1 MNIRTS
7 GKGVQDTLWYLFV
20 ALTMLVLC
28 TYLLAAKFL
37 WDNTVQE
44 THSTLSYINRILS
57 QNTLTTL
64 KSHEL
69 MLRALGEELL
79 FLGAGHDP
87 ERGRRLIDQMLKTD
101 PGMAGFGLVRADG
114 QIILISGIPAGT
126 PLPNLAE
133 QSESREGF
141 LEVLKSHEL
150 QTGRAYY
157 MKTLK
162 QWQIPI
168 RVAIYDKTGK
178 ISFVMAAGYKI
189 EGGTTTWADQALP
202 DDVSIIV
209 MRNDGYAQYV
219 YPIPEG
225 MSFDDIYSKTW
236 PETDGVYKLWQAS
249 PSGYADIDLPARGG
263 SHMAA
268 YERLKNDELLTLTIM
283 PMTSVWKQ
291 WLSAL
296 ALPTTW
302 FIAYLFI
309 SYVLF
314 RYTRNKQL
322 KSQSDL
328 QQISAFQQ
336 AILNGANY
344 CIITTTTDGIIT
356 SFNKAA
362 EQMLGYPAEDMIGK
376 KSILLFYSGTE
387 IAQRASELSL
397 DGGKKIQPGFET
409 FIHPIKGGGSDEREW
424 TNVRKDGTRFPSL
437 VSVTAIQGEKENT
450 TGYLMISSDISVR
463 KKAELSLAEN
473 EAKYRTLFEN
483 SGDCIFLFSEEKFI
497 DCNPATLS
505 MFECR
510 RDEIIGQPPYHFSPE
525 YQPDGKLSRDKSL
538 QYIRAAF
545 AGERQSFEWQHTRCD
560 GTPFDAEVT
569 LNVIHLGDEDLILAT
584 VRDVSGRKLNEEKLK
599 QYQQELLE
607 RNEKLRLTNEL
618 ATRLQGLDDA
628 DSIVENTINILST
641 ELNAPVIALYLID
654 HQNNNL
660 KLAAQNGFSEG
671 CADSGMTLPLE
682 NNPNSMALKEKRV
695 ITLGKVTQEETIG
708 TTIRGN
714 LINEGFECAAILP
727 LVYGNEQLG
736 TINLVYKVPVNF
748 DGIFIETM
756 SAISNTVSLALINAR
771 HLTDLRKQAT
781 HDILTGLA
789 NRNLLHQQFKLYLD
803 NSKLSTDRPS
813 LMLIDLDRFKEIND
827 TLGHQTGDLLLKQ
840 IGPRLQELTGDN
852 SLVCRLGGDEFAV
865 LTNGTV
871 EDAVNMASQLQDA
884 IRRPFHINDMTLEI
898 DSSLGIAHYPEHG
911 KSSHDLLRSADVAM
925 YGAKQSK
932 QGSMVYDENLD
943 YNTPERLALISELNR
958 ATKEDQLV
966 LHYQPKLDLGESEI
980 IAFEALVRWQHPDRG
995 LLFPDSFIPMAELSE
1010 VIHPMTERIISSAV
1024 SQIQEWSKQG
1034 FSHRVAI
1041 NLSSRNLIDDRC
1053 MLFLKDILA
1062 RTKIDP
1068 ACLEIEITETM
1079 LMQDPEKSAIILNRI
1094 SALGIQIS
1102 VDDYGT
1108 GYSSLAYL
1116 HRLPINTLKID
1127 RTFVQDMGKNK
1138 HDFMIVRSTIE
1149 LAHNLGLK
1157 VVAEGVEDK
1166 ETLDMLQDMG
1176 CDQAQGY
1183 YISRPQP
1190 PQHFTLDVMDTINN
1204 ICPPPGN

>member
-1 MNIRTS
+1 MNSHES
-7 GKGVQDTLWYLFV
+7 GKGMFGTLRYLFI
-20 ALTMLVLC
+20 ALNVLVVC

-37 WDNTVQE
+37 WDNTAQE
-44 THSTLSYINRILS
+44 TQSTLNYINRNLS

-101 PGMAGFGLVRADG
+101 PGMAGFGLARADG
-114 QIILISGIPAGT
+114 QLILISGIPAGT
-126 PLPNLAE
+126 PLPNLAQ

-141 LEVLKSHEL
+141 LEVLKSREL

-168 RVAIYDKTGK
+168 RVAIYDKSGD

-209 MRNDGYAQYV
+209 MRRDGYPQYV
-219 YPIPEG
+219 YPIPDG
-225 MSFDDIYSKTW
+225 MEFDEIYNKTW
-236 PETDGVYKLWQAS
+236 PDTDIYDLWQAS
-249 PSGYADIDLPARGG
+249 PSGYAEVDLPGRGG
-263 SHMAA
+263 KHMVA
-268 YERLKNDELLTLTIM
+268 YERLKNDELLTLTII
-283 PMTSVWKQ
+283 PLASIWKQ

-314 RYTRNKQL
+314 RYTRDKQL

-328 QQISAFQQ
+328 QKISAFQQ

-344 CIITTTTDGIIT
+344 SIITTTTDGIIS

-362 EQMLGYPAEDMIGK
+362 EQMLGYEANEVIGK
-376 KSILLFYSGTE
+376 KSFLIFYSDTE
-387 IAQRASELSL
+387 IAQRARELSARA
-397 DGGKKIQPGFET
+397 DKKILSGFEVFT
-409 FIHPIKGGGSDEREW
+409 YPIKDGGSDEREW
-424 TNVRKDGTRFPSL
+424 TYIRKDGTRLPVL
-437 VSVTAIQGEKENT
+437 LSVTGIMDEQNNI
-450 TGYLMISSDISVR
+450 TGYLGIASDISER

-483 SGDCIFLFSEEKFI
+483 AGECIFLMSEERFI

-505 MFECR
+505 MFNCR
-510 RDEIIGQPPYHFSPE
+510 RDQIIGKPPYHFSPE
-525 YQPDGKLSRDKSL
+525 YQADGSLSKEKSL
-538 QYIRAAF
+538 HLIRAAF
-545 AGERQSFEWQHTRCD
+545 AGKRQNFEWQHTRCD

-569 LNVIHLGDEDLILAT
+569 LNAIHIGNEDLLLAT
-584 VRDVSGRKLNEEKLK
+584 VRDVSERKQNEKKLN

-607 RNEKLRLTNEL
+607 RNENLRLTNEL
-618 ATRLQGLDDA
+618 SLKLQGLDDT
-628 DSIVENTINILST
+628 DSILQQTMTILAT
-641 ELNAPVIALYLID
+641 ELNTPVIAIYLVD
-654 HQNNNL
+654 AQNNNL
-660 KLAAQNGFSEG
+660 RLVTQKGFAEKS
-671 CADSGMTLPLE
+671 ADSGQTLPLE
-682 NNPNSMALKEKRV
+682 NNPNAIALNEKRV
-695 ITLGKVTQEETIG
+695 ITLSHVAEEASIG
-708 TTIRGN
+708 TEIRSN
-714 LINEGFECAAILP
+714 LKNEGFVCAAVLP
-727 LVYGNEQLG
+727 LYYGDEQLG
-736 TINLVYKVPVNF
+736 TINLVYQTEVNF
-748 DGIFIETM
+748 DDLFIETM
-756 SAISNTVSLALINAR
+756 GSIGNTVSLALINAR
-771 HLTDLRKQAT
+771 HLTDLRRQAT

-789 NRNLLHQQFKLYLD
+789 NRNLLHKEFAQYLVG
-803 NSKLSTDRPS
+803 SKQHTIHPS

-840 IGPRLQELTGDN
+840 IGPRLQQVIAGHG
-852 SLVCRLGGDEFAV
+852 LVCRLGGDEFAV
-865 LTNGTV
+865 LITV
-871 EDAVNMASQLQDA
+871 TDDEAVEIATQLQNA
-884 IRRPFHINDMTLEI
+884 IRKPFHIDQITLEI
-898 DSSLGIAHYPEHG
+898 DSSIGIAHYPRHG
-911 KSSHDLLRSADVAM
+911 QNSHDLLRSADVAM
-925 YGAKQSK
+925 YGAKQSNR
-932 QGSMVYDENLD
+932 GYMIYDENLD

-958 ATKEDQLV
+958 AIKEEQLV
-966 LHYQPKLDLGESEI
+966 LHYQPKLDLSESEI
-980 IAFEALVRWQHPDRG
+980 VSFEALVRWQHPERG
-995 LLFPDSFIPMAELSE
+995 LIYPDSFIPMAELSE
-1010 VIHPMTERIISSAV
+1010 VIHPMTERIIRSAI
-1024 SQIQEWSKQG
+1024 SQIIEWEKQG
-1034 FSHRVAI
+1034 HKHRVAV

-1053 MLFLKDILA
+1053 MLFLKEIVA
-1062 RTKIDP
+1062 QTGIDP

-1079 LMQDPEKSAIILNRI
+1079 LMQDPERSATILNRI

-1102 VDDYGT
+1102 VDDFGT

-1166 ETLDMLQDMG
+1166 ETMDMLMEMG
-1176 CDQAQGY
+1176 CDQIQGY

-1190 PQHFTLDVMDTINN
+1190 AQHFTPEVMNSINN
-1204 ICPPPGN
+1204 ICPPPANY